1 MNTLTKEQVRQLA
14 PELQEAFGSLLA
26 DEARHRAELMKKVKG
41 HRDRTWFGQARL
53 GALQGML
60 ALPLFLIVAGGTD
73 SWFTIAG
80 LVACI
85 WAVHG
90 IHLFRSAALE
100 RRLDA
105 LIELW
110 EADLKADQPQPPP
123 STE

>member
-60 ALPLFLIVAGGTD
+60 AYLSFS
-73 SWFTIAG
+73 SW
-80 LVACI
+80 LVATI
-85 WAVHG
+85 HG
-90 IHLFRSAALE
+90 SPSQAWWHVLG
-100 RRLDA
+100 
-105 LIELW
+105 
-110 EADLKADQPQPPP
+110 P
-123 STE
+123 STVSICFGQPLSSVVWMH